1 MQFPHR
7 ESEHEAEALRRW
19 NGQGAVQLIENDPG
33 RFALL
38 IERCEPG
45 DHLSTAEPE
54 KALEV
59 MTELLSRLWVDA
71 GPLFVSLR
79 DEAARW
85 SSELPASWER
95 AGRPFEMELLDAA
108 LEALDVLSGSQGPQV
123 LIHQDLHGGNVLR
136 ATREPWLVIDPKPLA
151 GEREFSVSPI
161 VRSYEFGHSRKQVVD
176 RLDRLAR
183 ALDLNRERARLW
195 SFAQTLAW
203 AFEDNHV
210 LVPHVETARW
220 LWHA

>member
-19 NGQGAVQLIENDPG
+19 NGRGAVQLIENDPE

-45 DHLSTAEPE
+45 DPLSTVEPE
-54 KALEV
+54 KALEM
-59 MTELLSRLWVDA
+59 MTEILPRLWIDA
-71 GPLFVSLR
+71 GPPFISLG
-79 DEAARW
+79 DEAAQW
-85 SSELPASWER
+85 SAELPVFWER
-95 AGRPFEMELLDAA
+95 AGRPFEVELLNGAI
-108 LEALDVLSGSQGPQV
+108 EALDALSGSQGPQV

-136 ATREPWLVIDPKPLA
+136 ATREPWLVIDPKPIA

-161 VRSYEFGHSRKQVVD
+161 VRSSEFGHSRKQVVD

-203 AFEDNHV
+203 AFEDNRV
-210 LVPHVETARW
+210 LARHVETARW